1 MLTTAVALRLLGI
14 RRGWITALVSGVIGW
29 GLGALVALSIADW
42 DWGADGVILHTFAIA
57 IPATMATAVTMD
69 LLARPGSLA
78 RATATRAARNR
89 YSGSVPRANRARRP

>member
-1 MLTTAVALRLLGI
+1 M
-14 RRGWITALVSGVIGW
+14 SGLIGW

-69 LLARPGSLA
+69 LLARPGTLA
-78 RATATRAARNR
+78 RGARRARRRAATDARDPDAAR
-89 YSGSVPRANRARRP
+89 GAAPVPRARAPRPA